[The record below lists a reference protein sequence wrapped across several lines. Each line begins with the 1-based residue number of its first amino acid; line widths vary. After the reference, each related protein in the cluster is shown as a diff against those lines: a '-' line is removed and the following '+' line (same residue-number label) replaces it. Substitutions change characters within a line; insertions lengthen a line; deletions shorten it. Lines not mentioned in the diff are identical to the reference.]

1 MIFEMLRWWYVSGW
15 VQAIRR
21 ITEQAGRVERIFSF
35 SILLKTLFAPWR
47 RIISAPGKGLDA
59 KVHAALDNLVSRC
72 IGFVIRSTVVLV
84 AAIAIVIT
92 TLLGILMA
100 VLWPLIPIAI
110 IVFMIKGIT
119 G

>member
-1 MIFEMLRWWYVSGW
+1 MIFEILRWWYVSGW

-21 ITEQAGRVERIFSF
+21 ITEHAGRVERIFSF

-47 RIISAPGKGLDA
+47 RIISLPGRGLDA

-84 AAIAIVIT
+84 AAIVIVIT
-92 TLLGILMA
+92 MILGALVAI
-100 VLWPLIPIAI
+100 LWPFIPIAI
-110 IVFMIKGIT
+110 IVFMIKGII

>member
-15 VQAIRR
+15 IQSFRR
-21 ITEQAGRVERIFSF
+21 ITEQTGRVERIFSF

-47 RIISAPGKGLDA
+47 RIISPPGRGLDA
-59 KVHAALDNLVSRC
+59 KIHAALDNLVSRC
-72 IGFVIRSTVVLV
+72 IGFVIRSTVVFV

-92 TLLGILMA
+92 TLLGILTA
-100 VLWPLIPIAI
+100 ILWPLIPIAI